1 MNGNN
6 AMNARK
12 ISNTA
17 LRQDNLILRKNLKHI
32 IRTTKRNIDIQA
44 RIDEL
49 GEMIVGYKN
58 VTSLVV
64 GITSELKEQ
73 FGLNAVTF
81 CLSDEFM
88 ECVDSE
94 PTEEGEAAYN
104 GVGGALLFMDKNRL
118 IETFKGLKEPLLR
131 EKLDYGSVDLFGM
144 KHFRRV
150 RSEAIIPLW
159 CEAEILGSLNLGCKN
174 PLRYQEGTATDY
186 LKRLGQILSLT
197 LALMKLK
204 NRSLIGKDV

>member
-17 LRQDNLILRKNLKHI
+17 LRQDNWILRKNLKHI
-32 IRTTKRNIDIQA
+32 IRTTKRNIDIQT

-49 GEMIVGYKN
+49 GELIVSYQD

-64 GITSELKEQ
+64 GITTELKEQ

-88 ECVDSE
+88 ECVNAES
-94 PTEEGEAAYN
+94 TEEEGAAETN
-104 GVGGALLFMDKNRL
+104 GAGTTGGAL
-118 IETFKGLKEPLLR
+118 
-131 EKLDYGSVDLFGM
+131 YGQQQDCR
-144 KHFRRV
+144 K
-150 RSEAIIPLW
+150 I
-159 CEAEILGSLNLGCKN
+159 
-174 PLRYQEGTATDY
+174 
-186 LKRLGQILSLT
+186 
-197 LALMKLK
+197 
-204 NRSLIGKDV
+204 

>member
-44 RIDEL
+44 RIDGL
-49 GEMIVGYKN
+49 GELIVGYKD

-73 FGLNAVTF
+73 FALNAATF

-94 PTEEGEAAYN
+94 STEEGEVVSNSAS
-104 GVGGALLFMDKNRL
+104 GALLFMYKNRL
-118 IETFKGLKEPLLR
+118 VETFKGLKEPLLR

-159 CEAEILGSLNLGCKN
+159 YETEILGSLNLGCKN

-186 LKRLGQILSLT
+186 LKRLGQILSLS

-204 NRSLIGKDV
+204 NRSLVGRGV